1 MANHASKEEF
11 IEALWRMSDEQK
23 AGIDS
28 TARHYAKGRSGYTDG
43 DDLLNEAIFRVAEG
57 RRKWPIQVPIEVFIM
72 NVMRSIVSGARQK
85 SDMSRE
91 HRSYDDADD
100 CEEGFLVDWFPSA
113 EDQALAAERTCL
125 GGAAINFARRT
136 LADDQLALNVL
147 EGLAADLTASDMREA
162 FGVDKKQFHAA
173 RQDRKSTR
181 LNSSHLDLSRMPS
194 SA

>member
-72 NVMRSIVSGARQK
+72 NVMRSIVSGTRQR
-85 SDMSRE
+85 SHMSTDHQSFEDEDELEDERYSS
-91 HRSYDDADD
+91 SY
-100 CEEGFLVDWFPSA
+100 PSA
-113 EDQALAAERTCL
+113 EEEALAAERIAI
-125 GGAAINFARRT
+125 GRAALRFARRT
-136 LADDQLALNVL
+136 LAGDQLALNIL
-147 EGLAADLTASDMREA
+147 EGLAADLTPADMREA
-162 FGVDKKQFHAA
+162 FDVDKRQFHAA
-173 RQDRKSTR
+173 RQRVMSRLTTWARRHTR
-181 LNSSHLDLSRMPS
+181 
-194 SA
+194 